1 MIVLIFLIYTGHVFV
16 YDGKGYRFKSSLY
29 NSLEILLHWL
39 YSFGQNY
46 TKTVISRQEKLMN
59 YVMIIVLK
67 AQGLCFKQKE
77 KKNISCFLAM
87 ILCLSVSI
95 YVRGIRNNSIL
106 YYVLLVDGSKINSI
120 NVSF

>member
-1 MIVLIFLIYTGHVFV
+1 MNVLICQIYTGHVFV
-16 YDGKGYRFKSSLY
+16 YEGKGYRFKSSLY

-59 YVMIIVLK
+59 YVIIIILK
-67 AQGLCFKQKE
+67 AQGLCFKQK
-77 KKNISCFLAM
+77 KKYLMLPRNDFMFVC
-87 ILCLSVSI
+87 I
-95 YVRGIRNNSIL
+95 YVRGIRNNSRLEIM
-106 YYVLLVDGSKINSI
+106 YYVLLVDGSKINNI

>member
-1 MIVLIFLIYTGHVFV
+1 MIVLIFRIYTGHVFV

-59 YVMIIVLK
+59 YVIIIILK

-77 KKNISCFLAM
+77 KKYLMLPRNDFMFVCKY
-87 ILCLSVSI
+87 LCTW
-95 YVRGIRNNSIL
+95 Y
-106 YYVLLVDGSKINSI
+106 
-120 NVSF
+120 